1 MADTK
6 ISAMTNAATLTG
18 GEIVPLVQSG
28 ANVQQTLTNTINQTI
43 AAGPSTVRTSLGLGT
58 IATQNANAVA
68 ITGGTEAGV
77 SYSNIKTPG
86 LTGYL
91 YGNDVNNVTAST
103 TIPASAVTTQ
113 YGVFQ
118 HNATMT
124 NVTPG
129 TGMAMLF
136 DTTDIGGHGVT
147 VSNDLAGNPTKVTI
161 ATAGVYNFQFSA
173 QLNKSAG
180 GGSAADVYIWAR
192 LDGVDVP
199 ETNTRITLQGAN
211 VYTVAAWN
219 LMFNVAAGQYF
230 QLMWGSTDANAVI
243 QYITTPTIGPVVPAV
258 ILTVNRVA

>member
-6 ISAMTNAATLTG
+6 FSAMPAASTLTG
-18 GEIVPLVQSG
+18 GEIAPLVQSG
-28 ANVQQTLTNTINQTI
+28 ANVQQT
-43 AAGPSTVRTSLGLGT
+43 V
-58 IATQNANAVA
+58 
-68 ITGGTEAGV
+68 
-77 SYSNIKTPG
+77 SNILTQGTNVTTLNQVTTANLKTTG

-91 YGNDVNNVTAST
+91 YGNGSSGNVTAST
-103 TIPASAVTTQ
+103 TVPISAISNQ

-118 HNATMT
+118 NNATMT

-129 TGMAMLF
+129 TGMAMYF
-136 DTTDIGGHGVT
+136 DTTDIHGHGVEIA
-147 VSNDLAGNPTKVTI
+147 NDGAGHPTKVTI
-161 ATAGVYNFQFSA
+161 TQAGLYNFQFSA

-180 GGSAADVYIWAR
+180 GGSSADVYIWAR
-192 LDGVDVP
+192 IDGTDVP

-219 LMFNVAAGQYF
+219 LMLNVTAGQYF

-243 QYITTPTIGPVVPAV
+243 QYISPAAMGPLVPAV

>member
-6 ISAMTNAATLTG
+6 ISAMTTASTLTG
-18 GEIVPLVQSG
+18 GEIAPLVQSG
-28 ANVQQTLTNTINQTI
+28 ANVQQT
-43 AAGPSTVRTSLGLGT
+43 V
-58 IATQNANAVA
+58 
-68 ITGGTEAGV
+68 
-77 SYSNIKTPG
+77 SNILTQGTNVTTLNQVTTANLKTTG

-91 YGNDVNNVTAST
+91 YGNGSSGNVTAST
-103 TIPASAVTTQ
+103 TIPIGTIDNQ

-118 HNATMT
+118 NNATMT

-129 TGMAMLF
+129 TGMAMYF
-136 DTTDIGGHGVT
+136 DTTDIHGHGVEIA
-147 VSNDLAGNPTKVTI
+147 NDGAGHPTKVTI
-161 ATAGVYNFQFSA
+161 AEAGLYNFQFSA

-192 LDGVDVP
+192 IDGTDVP
-199 ETNTRITLQGAN
+199 ETNTRVTLQGAN

-219 LMFNVAAGQYF
+219 LMLNVTAGQYF

-243 QYITTPTIGPVVPAV
+243 QYISPATMGPLVPAV

>member
-6 ISAMTNAATLTG
+6 FSAMPTASTLTG
-18 GEIVPLVQSG
+18 GEIVPLVQSA
-28 ANVQQTLTNTINQTI
+28 ANKQQTVSNILDQGLQATVVTEVTTAQLTTINMQT
-43 AAGPSTVRTSLGLGT
+43 A
-58 IATQNANAVA
+58 
-68 ITGGTEAGV
+68 
-77 SYSNIKTPG
+77 G

-91 YGNDVNNVTAST
+91 YGNGGSGNVTAST
-103 TIPASAVTTQ
+103 TIPASAITTQ

-118 HNATMT
+118 NNATLT

-129 TGMAMLF
+129 TGIAMQF
-136 DTTDIGGHGVT
+136 DTADIHGHGIEVI
-147 VSNDLAGNPTKVTI
+147 NDGAGHPTKVTL
-161 ATAGVYNFQFSA
+161 AEAGLYNFQFSA
-173 QLNKSAG
+173 QLNKAAG

-192 LDGVDVP
+192 LDGTDVP
-199 ETNTRITLQGAN
+199 ETNTRVTLQGAN

-219 LMFNVAAGQYF
+219 LMFNVTAGQYF

>member
-6 ISAMTNAATLTG
+6 ISAMPTASTLTG
-18 GEIVPLVQSG
+18 GEIVPLVQSA
-28 ANVQQTLTNTINQTI
+28 ANKQNTVSNLLDQGLAVTELTTLTTDEL
-43 AAGPSTVRTSLGLGT
+43 VL
-58 IATQNANAVA
+58 
-68 ITGGTEAGV
+68 
-77 SYSNIKTPG
+77 PG

-91 YGNDVNNVTAST
+91 YGNDTSAVTAST
-103 TIPASAVTTQ
+103 TVPISAISNQ

-118 HNATMT
+118 NNATMT

-129 TGMAMLF
+129 TGMAMYF
-136 DTTDIGGHGVT
+136 DTTDIHGHGVEIA
-147 VSNDLAGNPTKVTI
+147 NDGAGHPTKVTI
-161 ATAGVYNFQFSA
+161 TEAGLYNFQFSA

-192 LDGVDVP
+192 IDGTDVP

-219 LMFNVAAGQYF
+219 LMLNVTAGQYF

-243 QYITTPTIGPVVPAV
+243 QYISPAAMGPLVPAV